1 MASLR
6 LLISAAGTALVLTLP
21 TTTAYA
27 TPSVVADNC
36 AKALAVAE
44 KTQKDYESWLKWY
57 NDLIAQGGH
66 PGITERQALADAKA
80 DRDRAASQAQRIC
93 GP

>member
-1 MASLR
+1 MLSLR
-6 LLISAAGTALVLTLP
+6 LLTGAASTALVLALP
-21 TTTAYA
+21 ITAVHA

-36 AKALAVAE
+36 AKAIAVAE

-66 PGITERQALADAKA
+66 PGIAERQALADAKA
-80 DRDRAASQAQRIC
+80 DRDRTASQAQRIC